1 MSTQSLHNRNFL
13 LHLQERAGYD
23 QPVLLKEPTHK
34 IQAKSHIDQLHNEFV
49 ITSQLADVPGIRSV
63 HGKEGTEGRP
73 VFLLEYYNRLDEYE
87 FQKLIFILTIQ

>member
-1 MSTQSLHNRNFL
+1 MSTQSFYKTNFL

-23 QPVLLKEPTHK
+23 QPVLLKEPAGEK
-34 IQAKSHIDQLHNEFV
+34 PDRSHIDQLHNEFV